1 MTHRKTQKKRAICR
15 RERWGGGVGR
25 SQIIRRRE
33 SLVLY
38 KSLNTDTLWVG
49 TYIPISMNNE
59 ICTYGH
65 IVGGIDADS
74 GHIGARAGSDVRDPI
89 RKNASKNRRANATI
103 LALNK

>member
-1 MTHRKTQKKRAICR
+1 
-15 RERWGGGVGR
+15 
-25 SQIIRRRE
+25 
-33 SLVLY
+33 
-38 KSLNTDTLWVG
+38 
-49 TYIPISMNNE
+49 MNNE